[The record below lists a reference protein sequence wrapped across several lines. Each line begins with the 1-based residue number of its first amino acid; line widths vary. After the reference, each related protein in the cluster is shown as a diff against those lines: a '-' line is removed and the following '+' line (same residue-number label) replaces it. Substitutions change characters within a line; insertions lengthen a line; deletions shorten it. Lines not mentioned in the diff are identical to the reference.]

1 LRRRRALSAVAR
13 ACRHRPAAVRLEHLQ
28 AAEACSARRAGC
40 RERVCPEVLRTAQ
53 ACSARR
59 AGRCERGAQGR
70 SPFPYAL
77 AELVDNALRAT
88 KGNQGA
94 RRIEITLASA
104 GGAGAPR
111 AGLITVW
118 DNGCGMSTRE
128 LNDWAVMNLGMA
140 DRGLAPG
147 AAAAGAGGGQ
157 AAERFLTS
165 DLSFFGVRAARAA
178 PRPRPPVSLGFP
190 RPAGSGSGFYPS
202 PDFPR
207 CPRSFFTRT
216 GDPGSSLGRPAPRA

>member
-1 LRRRRALSAVAR
+1 
-13 ACRHRPAAVRLEHLQ
+13 
-28 AAEACSARRAGC
+28 
-40 RERVCPEVLRTAQ
+40 
-53 ACSARR
+53 
-59 AGRCERGAQGR
+59 
-70 SPFPYAL
+70 
-77 AELVDNALRAT
+77 VDNALRAT

-147 AAAAGAGGGQ
+147 PAGAAGVGQ

-178 PRPRPPVSLGFP
+178 PLPRWGLSICQARPRAA
-190 RPAGSGSGFYPS
+190 RA
-202 PDFPR
+202 
-207 CPRSFFTRT
+207 
-216 GDPGSSLGRPAPRA
+216 PGR